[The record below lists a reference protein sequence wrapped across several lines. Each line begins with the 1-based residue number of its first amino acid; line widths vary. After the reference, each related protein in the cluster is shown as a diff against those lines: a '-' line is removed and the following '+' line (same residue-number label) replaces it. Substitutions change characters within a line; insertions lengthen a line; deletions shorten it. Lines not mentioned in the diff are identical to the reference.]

1 MILIS
6 SCLVGHPVRYDGR
19 SKTHEVMMRL
29 IDMKK
34 AIHACP
40 EMLGGLTVP
49 RAPAEI
55 VGGDGDDCLDGNAR
69 VVTIHGTDV
78 TAEFIAG
85 AKQTLQYCIDY
96 NVSIVVLKADSP
108 SCGSDQIYDGSFNG
122 KLKTGSGVT
131 AALLR
136 RHGIHVISEAEFI
149 NHLDDTSFFE

>member
-19 SKTHEVMMRL
+19 SKTNVIFAELV
-29 IDMKK
+29 DKKK

-55 VGGDGDDCLDGNAR
+55 VGGDGDDCLDGRAR
-69 VVTIHGTDV
+69 VITTDGTDV

-85 AKQTLQYCIDY
+85 AKQTLQYCKDY
-96 NVSIVVLKADSP
+96 NVSAVVLKANSP
-108 SCGSDQIYDGSFNG
+108 SCGSDQIYDGSFSG
-122 KLKTGSGVT
+122 KLKAGNGVT

-136 RHGIHVISEAEFI
+136 RHDIHVMSEDEFV
-149 NHLDDTSFFE
+149 NNLDDASLIE

>member
-19 SKTHEVMMRL
+19 SKTNEIMMRL

-40 EMLGGLTVP
+40 EILGGLTVP

-78 TAEFIAG
+78 TAEFIVS
-85 AKQTLQYCIDY
+85 QTDITVLYRLQCVYRGIKGRQ
-96 NVSIVVLKADSP
+96 S
-108 SCGSDQIYDGSFNG
+108 
-122 KLKTGSGVT
+122 KLW
-131 AALLR
+131 
-136 RHGIHVISEAEFI
+136 
-149 NHLDDTSFFE
+149 

>member
-19 SKTHEVMMRL
+19 SKTNVIFAELVAKR
-29 IDMKK
+29 K

-55 VGGDGDDCLDGNAR
+55 VGGDGDDCLDGRAR
-69 VVTIHGTDV
+69 VITTDGTDV

-85 AKQTLQYCIDY
+85 AKQTLQYCKDY
-96 NVSIVVLKADSP
+96 NVSTVVLKANSP
-108 SCGSDQIYDGSFNG
+108 SCGSNQIYDGSFSG
-122 KLKTGSGVT
+122 QLKAGNGVT

-136 RHGIHVISEAEFI
+136 RHDIHVMSEDEFV
-149 NHLDDTSFFE
+149 NNLDDSSLIE